1 MRRYNLSFGQIAS
14 ALDLHKNSVQHHLK
28 QLEKYADDLELPSF
42 FFQNIDRS
50 AQTYEEKIKA
60 AQEIA
65 AKYYEEKKYLIDRLK
80 ETLKGKRYVEEDI
93 NETEVIEDMEV
104 NKTSVPVILRQAVRE
119 SKATVYENYTEP
131 VIEKKEEKK
140 EQPKENDNILDIVKP
155 LAIAVFA
162 GFVIALMQRSS
173 TPVIE
178 NKVMPAPVV
187 QEKIDPFAQFRRG
200 YNMENIN
207 DVVVN
212 DFQEIMEDTE
222 TDETINENDFID
234 NFQFDDMT
242 IEMGIEFVGS
252 QIANIRK
259 INDPTFVERYKQ
271 STMAYLKMLG
281 FKDAVN
287 TLSIKKMSP
296 KMVLILGAIGIIG
309 NGFIIPALPNLPEVG
324 E

>member
-200 YNMENIN
+200 
-207 DVVVN
+207 
-212 DFQEIMEDTE
+212 
-222 TDETINENDFID
+222 
-234 NFQFDDMT
+234 
-242 IEMGIEFVGS
+242 
-252 QIANIRK
+252 
-259 INDPTFVERYKQ
+259 
-271 STMAYLKMLG
+271 L
-281 FKDAVN
+281 
-287 TLSIKKMSP
+287 
-296 KMVLILGAIGIIG
+296 
-309 NGFIIPALPNLPEVG
+309 
-324 E
+324 

>member
-1 MRRYNLSFGQIAS
+1 MKFYELEAISIYFMRRYNLSFGQIAS

-200 YNMENIN
+200 
-207 DVVVN
+207 
-212 DFQEIMEDTE
+212 
-222 TDETINENDFID
+222 
-234 NFQFDDMT
+234 
-242 IEMGIEFVGS
+242 
-252 QIANIRK
+252 
-259 INDPTFVERYKQ
+259 
-271 STMAYLKMLG
+271 L
-281 FKDAVN
+281 
-287 TLSIKKMSP
+287 
-296 KMVLILGAIGIIG
+296 
-309 NGFIIPALPNLPEVG
+309 
-324 E
+324 